1 MRATEMPCQAG
12 AGVTLVPALTRRMF
26 MVGVSLA
33 AAMPAHASDLF
44 DAVVEKQGAKGAFT
58 SVAAAIAAAPTDAVR
73 PWRIRIGEGVWQEK
87 LLIKRRAIHLVGAG
101 RGRTILSHG
110 AASGLVRPEGGGN
123 YGTYGSASLTVEAA
137 DFQASGLTVR
147 NDFDYVGNLGSQMV
161 NGAQAVALALGPGAD
176 RSILR
181 DVEILGHQDSFYLRS
196 GRALVENSLIT
207 GSVDFIFGG
216 AAALLR
222 HCEIRARFRPG
233 EAVQGFV
240 AAPSTPENQPVGLV
254 FRSCRLTRETGV
266 PDGSVYLGRPWR
278 AGGNMQLLGA
288 CTYLDCWMDAH
299 IHPEGWTSMGYTGP
313 DGTRRQLA
321 PQEARLF
328 EHQSRGP
335 GAGLASTTRRFLA
348 AGDLAGFADTSIWG
362 DWRPA

>member
-1 MRATEMPCQAG
+1 MPA
-12 AGVTLVPALTRRMF
+12 PAFTRRMF

-33 AAMPAHASDLF
+33 AVMPTHASEPF
-44 DAVVEKQGAKGAFT
+44 DAVVEKQGGGDVFT
-58 SVAAAIAAAPTDAVR
+58 SVAAAIAAAPAESAR
-73 PWRIRIGEGVWQEK
+73 AWRIRIGEGVWQEK
-87 LLIKRRAIHLVGAG
+87 LLVKRPAIHLVGVG
-101 RGRTILSHG
+101 RGRTILSFG
-110 AASGLVRPEGGGN
+110 AASGLTRPDGGS

-147 NDFDYVGNLGSQMV
+147 NDFDYIGNLGNQMI

-181 DVEILGHQDSFYLRS
+181 DLEILGHQDSFYLRS
-196 GRALVENSLIT
+196 GRALVENCLIT

-216 AAALLR
+216 AAALIR
-222 HCEIRARFRPG
+222 HSEIRSRLRPG
-233 EAVQGFV
+233 ETVQGFV
-240 AAPSTPENQPVGLV
+240 AAPSTPESQPVGLV
-254 FRSCRLTRETGV
+254 FRSCRLTRETGL

-313 DGTRRQLA
+313 DRTRRQLTPA
-321 PQEARLF
+321 EARLF
-328 EHQSRGP
+328 EHRSEGP
-335 GAGLASTTRRFLA
+335 GVGPASTTRRFLA
-348 AGDLAGFADTSIWG
+348 TGDLAGFTDTSIWG